1 MLTASNFWKR
11 SFMDVIPAFH
21 RGERFKL
28 ISFLVF
34 NIKDADR
41 DGHCSL
47 RVSVNM
53 TDRYQKKKKKTE
65 ATTFNKK
72 SWRLNHQAVI
82 SNQQMAI
89 LASNFSGDDC
99 QLLRI

>member
-1 MLTASNFWKR
+1 MIRFSDMLTASNFWKR
-11 SFMDVIPAFH
+11 SFIDVIPAFH

-41 DGHCSL
+41 DAHCSL

-53 TDRYQKKKKKTE
+53 TDRYQKKKKKP
-65 ATTFNKK
+65 
-72 SWRLNHQAVI
+72 R
-82 SNQQMAI
+82 
-89 LASNFSGDDC
+89 
-99 QLLRI
+99 QLLLIRKAGG

>member
-41 DGHCSL
+41 DAHCSL

-53 TDRYQKKKKKTE
+53 TDRYQKKKKKP
-65 ATTFNKK
+65 
-72 SWRLNHQAVI
+72 R
-82 SNQQMAI
+82 
-89 LASNFSGDDC
+89 
-99 QLLRI
+99 QLLLIRKAGG